1 MLKKILKVT
10 AFIVVALLTLIALF
24 CVEENIRGPAAW
36 NRHLRE
42 LAAKGDTLDIL
53 KVAPPAIPDAQ
64 NLAAAPLFAELMTA
78 TNQDQTRLSRTLK
91 NLFPQGAA
99 TGDWRLGQRADMA
112 KLRAACSNDNLLAAL
127 APGAEILKEIAAV
140 AAARPQCRFP
150 IQYQKGFACLLPHL
164 GSLRQAARVLQVRA
178 LAELNAGQTA
188 AAFNDIRLILRLGN
202 SFETEPM
209 LISLLVRISFN
220 HLAFQPVWEGL
231 ADHRWNDAQLQQLQR
246 DFTAINL
253 LNHLD
258 TAFHGERCMAKCCLN
273 ELLNN
278 PREIITLS
286 DGGGGNNHD
295 TAVLLT
301 RLIPS
306 GWLYFNCLNVDLCYQ
321 QRILPCLDS
330 HASRVFPDRATAVE
344 TALNH
349 RDQRA
354 IPYHV
359 LEYLLVPAV
368 SSVVVKSG
376 VAQTAVQN
384 AALACA
390 LERYCLTNGKLPG
403 KLEALVP
410 QFIAQLP
417 HDVID
422 GQPLRYRFDGT
433 NGFVLYSIGW
443 NQKDDGGVVAM
454 TKPASPG
461 GKPRLDD
468 KQGDWVW
475 RSKPAP

>member
-10 AFIVVALLTLIALF
+10 AFIIVALLTLIALF
-24 CVEENIRGPAAW
+24 CVEENIRGQAAW
-36 NRHLRE
+36 KRHLRE

-78 TNQDQTRLSRTLK
+78 THQDQTRLSRTLK

-112 KLRAACSNDNLLAAL
+112 KLRAAYSNENLLAAL
-127 APGAEILKEIAAV
+127 APGAETLKEIADV

-150 IQYQKGFACLLPHL
+150 IQYQKGFACQLPHL
-164 GSLRQAARVLQVRA
+164 SSLLRAARVLQVRA
-178 LAELNAGQTA
+178 LAELNASQTA
-188 AAFNDIRLILRLGN
+188 AAFNDIRLMLRLGN
-202 SFETEPM
+202 SFETEPL

-220 HLAFQPVWEGL
+220 NLALQPVWEGL

-253 LNHLD
+253 MNHLAA
-258 TAFHGERCMAKCCLN
+258 AFHGERCMDKWCLD

-278 PREIITLS
+278 PRTMFMIT
-286 DGGGGNNHD
+286 GEGGGNNHSSE
-295 TAVLLT
+295 VLLA

-306 GWLYFNCLNVDLCYQ
+306 GWIYFNCLNVDLFYQ
-321 QRILPCLDS
+321 QRILPCIDS
-330 HASRVFPDRATAVE
+330 HVGRMDPARCEKIEKDLMRGKP
-344 TALNH
+344 H
-349 RDQRA
+349 A

-359 LEYLLVPAV
+359 LECLMVPAIA
-368 SSVVVKSG
+368 SVFVKG
-376 VAQTAVQN
+376 GFAQTAIQS
-384 AALACA
+384 ATLACA
-390 LERYCLTNGKLPG
+390 LERYRLANGKLPE
-403 KLEALVP
+403 KLDALVP

-422 GQPLRYRFDGT
+422 GQPLRYRLAGID
-433 NGFVLYSIGW
+433 GFVLYSIGW

-454 TKPASPG
+454 TKPAAPG
-461 GKPRLDD
+461 NKPRLDD

-475 RSKPAP
+475 RSKPAL